1 MGAKCKMRPVVMF
14 LDRAKIVVKAGNG
27 GDGKVSFYRDKFTT
41 NGGPDGGDGGRG
53 GDIIL
58 VASRDVNTLV
68 DFKFQKHF
76 RAGNGE
82 SGGSKHCTGADGKD
96 IVIKVPCGCVVK
108 EVESE
113 KVIVDMF
120 EEGQTYTLL
129 RGGNGGKGNQNFS
142 NPRRQA
148 PNFAQKGALTEER
161 EVVLELKTIADVGLV
176 GFPNV
181 GKSTLLSAI
190 SDAKPKIANYHF
202 TTLAP
207 NLGVVKYYDKTCV
220 VADIPGLIEGASEGA
235 GLGHEFLRHI
245 ERTRMLVHVVDIAGS
260 EGRDPYDDFVKINAE
275 LKTYSEKLAERPQ
288 IVAMNKCDMLG
299 DNKEVIEN
307 FTKKV
312 EFPCIEV
319 SAFTHKGIDE
329 LLQEV
334 FKKLATLPQIEPER
348 TEAFDFDVAKDL
360 SFEIRREDDG
370 SFVVEGSLIDNIVR
384 GVNLFDYESFAY
396 FNKRIKEDGIEDA
409 LYAKGAKIGDT
420 IHLGGVEFT
429 LE

>member
-1 MGAKCKMRPVVMF
+1 MF

-53 GDIIL
+53 GDIIV
-58 VASRDVNTLV
+58 VASKDVNTLV

-82 SGGSKHCTGADGKD
+82 NGGSRHCTGGDGKD
-96 IVIKVPCGCVVK
+96 IIIKVPCGCVIK
-108 EVESE
+108 DAETD

-120 EEGQTYTLL
+120 EEGQTHTLL

-142 NPRRQA
+142 NSRRQA
-148 PNFAQKGALTEER
+148 PNFAQQGALTEEH

-220 VADIPGLIEGASEGA
+220 VADIPGLIEGASDGA

-245 ERTRMLVHVVDIAGS
+245 ERTRVLVHVVDIAGS
-260 EGRDPYDDFVKINAE
+260 EGRDPYDDFLKINSE
-275 LKTYSEKLAERPQ
+275 LKSYSERLAERPQ

-299 DNKEVIEN
+299 DNVAPIEE
-307 FTKKV
+307 FRRKV
-312 EFPCIEV
+312 DFPCVEI
-319 SAFTHKGIDE
+319 SAYTHKGIDE
-329 LLQEV
+329 LLKVV
-334 FKKLATLPQIEPER
+334 FDKLADLPQIEPEK
-348 TEAFDFDVAKDL
+348 TEAFDFDCAKEL
-360 SFEIRREDDG
+360 SYTITRDDDG
-370 SFVVEGSLIDNIVR
+370 SFIVEGTLIDNIVR

-396 FNKRIKEDGIEDA
+396 FNKRIKEEGIEDV
-409 LYAKGAKIGDT
+409 LYERGAKVGDT
-420 IHLGGVEFT
+420 VHLGGVEFT